1 LRILVAEDSRYYR
14 KIIETVLNGWG
25 YEVVLA
31 KDGIGAWNIIRE
43 NNRPQLAILDW
54 VMPNMNGL
62 ELCQTVRNSAL
73 NSYVYII
80 LLTGMDK
87 KDDLIAGLKAGADD
101 YIVKPFDE
109 QELKYRIQIGQ
120 RIIEL
125 ENKISRLALTDWLTG
140 LLNRR
145 AFMERLE
152 SEVYRS
158 WRLKSPLTLIMADL
172 DNFKRINDEYG
183 HLAGDKVIAR
193 FAAEIL
199 RHIRKYD
206 FVGRFGGEEF
216 ILCIPEAGQIQALE
230 IAERLRHETE
240 DMQIK
245 VAADLAPL
253 SITASFGVYTASS
266 QVFEDSNTLIKK
278 ADDYM
283 YQAKTQGKNRV
294 SPGQSEL

>member
-1 LRILVAEDSRYYR
+1 MRLKILVAEDSRYYR

-31 KDGIGAWNIIRE
+31 KDGVDAWNIVRE
-43 NNRPQLAILDW
+43 NSRPQLAILDW
-54 VMPNMNGL
+54 VMPGMNGI
-62 ELCQTVRNSAL
+62 EVCQTVRNSAL

-87 KDDLIAGLKAGADD
+87 KENLIAGLRAGADD

-125 ENKISRLALTDWLTG
+125 ENRISRLALTDWLTG

-152 SEVYRS
+152 SEVHRA
-158 WRLKSPLTLIMADL
+158 WRLKSPLSLIMADL
-172 DNFKRINDEYG
+172 DNFKRINDTYG
-183 HLAGDKVIAR
+183 HLDGDKVIAR
-193 FAAEIL
+193 FAIEIGK
-199 RHIRKYD
+199 HIRKYD

-216 ILCIPEAGQIQALE
+216 ILCVPGVPQAQALE
-230 IAERLRHETE
+230 IAERLRKETE
-240 DMQIK
+240 RLQIR
-245 VAADLAPL
+245 VAADPAPI
-253 SITASFGVYTASS
+253 SITASFGVYTSS
-266 QVFEDSNTLIKK
+266 SEVFEDSNTLIKK
-278 ADDYM
+278 ADDYL
-283 YQAKTQGKNRV
+283 YQAKGQGKNRV
-294 SPGQSEL
+294 NF